1 MDCHSKKQWF
11 SIERINSNLFL
22 ITEPFFYEGNRC
34 NIWLI
39 KGGDKDRII
48 DCGLGVSN
56 LRKFL
61 EGKHLLD
68 PIDKPKART
77 CIVVCTHVHFDH
89 SGGAHDFE
97 HVFIH
102 NKEASALITAN
113 SLYTLNW
120 VKSEHFNTKPFS
132 NFDISKYRVKETNC
146 IGQKMENS

>member
-11 SIERINSNLFL
+11 SVEKINSNLFL

-39 KGGDKDRII
+39 KGGDKDLII

-77 CIVVCTHVHFDH
+77 CIVVCTHVH
-89 SGGAHDFE
+89 SVIIAGE
-97 HVFIH
+97 LMI
-102 NKEASALITAN
+102 
-113 SLYTLNW
+113 LNTCL
-120 VKSEHFNTKPFS
+120 FTKK
-132 NFDISKYRVKETNC
+132 KYPL
-146 IGQKMENS
+146 